1 MKTSITNLRRAL
13 LILLI
18 CLVGMAKAMAQSFT
32 VGDLNYTVNSD
43 GTTVTVTG
51 HVNGTSATGSL
62 VIPES
67 VTYEGSSY
75 AVTVIG
81 TSAFNNCSGFTGDLN
96 IPNSVISIG
105 LSAFSC
111 CSGFSGNLNIPSSV
125 NSIGNEAFPFLGFS
139 EVHYNAT
146 NCGDASSRPFYGCH
160 GELIIGENV
169 QRIPNHMFYDA
180 GFTGS
185 LIIPN
190 SVLSIGDQAFS
201 GCRGFTGSLTIGN
214 TVTTIGISAFRNCDG
229 FTGSL
234 TIGNSVTLIDYNAFE
249 GCSGFTGDL
258 NIPNSVVEIGGNA
271 FRGCGSFTG
280 ILTIGNSVNSL
291 GQDAFRDCN
300 GFTEVHYNAT
310 NCGYAAS
317 YGQPFIGCGGS
328 LIIGENV
335 ERIPDYIFGSSNF
348 TGDLTIPNS
357 VTSIGSC
364 AFSGCSS
371 FTGSLTIPNSVT
383 SIGSAAFSGC
393 SDFSEVYYNATNCAD
408 FGSSSYPFAGCGGS
422 LIIGDN
428 VERIPA
434 HMFENGGFT
443 GTLTIPNS
451 VTDIGTDAFSHCS
464 GFTGDLVIPGSIT
477 TITNGSFY
485 GCSNF
490 SGNLIIL
497 EGVTTI
503 GGYAFYGCSGFNG
516 DLVIPSTM
524 TILGERVFC
533 GCRGFSSVLF
543 NATNCTAS
551 DYLGTSPPFIN
562 CGGTLTIGDNV
573 ESLSRYIFKD
583 AVFTG
588 DLIIPNSVTSIGNG
602 AFQNCSTF
610 TGNLEIPENVVSIGP
625 NAFTNCSGF
634 TTVHYNARNCQDD
647 GHNGYVYFDGC
658 GGTLILGD
666 NVESIPNLLFRDGSF
681 IGSVT
686 IGNSVISIGENPFS
700 GCSLLEQI
708 IVDPLNPV
716 YDSREDCNAIIR
728 TSDNTL
734 ITGCQNTNIPNTV
747 TVITN
752 RAFQNLSTLTSIDIP
767 NSVTSIGEQAFLSC
781 TGLTT
786 MTVLAEIPPYLNRE
800 VFSNVPKNIPVYIP
814 SGTLE
819 DYQNAS
825 GWNEF
830 TCYYELGQ
838 TLVFNTYVD
847 EDVYAM
853 NTSIPIHGTVVDGEN
868 VPVANVGVEIGVF
881 VMGMKRSLRTT
892 TNEDGQFS
900 ATFEPMPSESGYYT
914 VNSGRV
920 GNHSTAVH
928 DDFNIPGMV
937 VMADGYVL
945 CPVTQNQPKTDSIRI
960 RNKCNL
966 ELNDIQVSVLSAPE
980 GCSISFMPLSL
991 GALETDYLV
1000 YTVNGTELTQGNYYQ
1015 EIQLQ
1020 ATTSNG
1026 AEANFSIWYYC
1037 MEPKGI
1043 LNVAPNSIATT
1054 MTKGNS
1060 KIVDVMLS
1068 NHGTA
1073 ASGEITIE
1081 LPEVEW
1087 MSVVG
1092 SSTLPSLAV
1101 NDSAYFSLR
1110 LAPSDDIPLTQ
1121 YSGNIAI
1128 NCEHGEYVN
1137 LPFNI
1142 TAVSDSTGNLIVD
1155 VTDEYTWNTNGGS
1168 GPHLANAEVT
1178 LTGYFSLETVAH
1190 GYTNE
1195 NGIFNVEQLPEGY
1208 YRLHVEA
1215 DHHEEYDNIILIEA
1229 GITNQQDIFLSY
1241 QAVTYDWTV
1250 VPGEIQDEYEFILN
1264 TTYETNVPFP
1274 VVTIDAPTSIPDFE
1288 ESYTFNYLITNHG
1301 LINTYNIKLHV
1312 PLDEDYLFTPL
1323 YEIFDTLSALTTIEI
1338 PCTVTR
1344 LTNNTHICKHWV
1356 ESWVE
1361 YQYDCGPYFVAKY
1374 AHDYTMLGTESCGI
1388 TPPSGGGIGG
1398 GIAGGGGGAPG
1409 FGGWWWGGSGHSSL
1423 YIHNI
1428 PVNTPSGSIC
1438 VQVGVQ
1444 FNQQMVMTREA
1455 FFGTFN
1461 VHNGFDTESLE
1472 AIGLNFTVKD
1482 EDGNDC
1488 TNLFQINTQSLSNI
1502 TSIDGNGTLGAGLDG
1517 TVQILF
1523 IPTKEAAPTEPKI
1536 YRFGGTFTFFDPY
1549 ASNTIVCDLYPVP
1562 LTVHPSPDLHVD
1574 YFMQR
1579 DIIGDDALTEGVVEP
1594 SVPAELGVIIN
1605 NKGAGTAKNV
1615 ILETAEPKIVDNAQG
1630 LAINF
1635 AMYGASFN
1643 GNEAQLGLMEIPFGD
1658 IESGRTAVGE
1668 WLFTSSLL
1676 GHFVS
1681 YEANVIHNNSYDNPN
1696 LSLVSHLD
1704 IHELIHPI
1712 HAYGNLEDGINDF
1725 LVNDVPDDHNYPD
1738 SIYFSNGGRTG
1749 VNIVNNISFDHYVT
1763 SQDTIVTLTVRPS
1776 KTGWN
1781 YGVVDDPGSEYVLV
1795 GCKRNA
1801 DNQVILLNNIWQ
1813 TFVTLRDGEE
1823 PIYENKLHFVDTL
1836 SNGRQD
1842 YTYTLI
1848 YSQHETVSP
1857 YQINIEDEICEG
1869 DDYNLNGFNL
1879 TDLSVG
1885 TYDETL
1891 YIENVYGCDNI
1902 ISLHLMVYES
1912 PEVHIQI
1919 DTINQNGVC
1928 FRLTAIGADNYEWST
1943 GETTASIIVSPI
1955 NPTTYSVVGTNSN
1968 GCSDSDEVIVS
1979 GGTGI
1984 NENQTT
1990 ASAIIFPNPAHNK
2003 LFIKTSSAVNAVEIF
2018 SITGTLVHKQS
2029 SNSDTIEI
2037 DVQHISSGMYFI
2049 RLIADH
2055 SVETMR
2061 FVKE

>member
-1 MKTSITNLRRAL
+1 
-13 LILLI
+13 
-18 CLVGMAKAMAQSFT
+18 
-32 VGDLNYTVNSD
+32 
-43 GTTVTVTG
+43 
-51 HVNGTSATGSL
+51 
-62 VIPES
+62 
-67 VTYEGSSY
+67 
-75 AVTVIG
+75 
-81 TSAFNNCSGFTGDLN
+81 
-96 IPNSVISIG
+96 
-105 LSAFSC
+105 
-111 CSGFSGNLNIPSSV
+111 
-125 NSIGNEAFPFLGFS
+125 
-139 EVHYNAT
+139 
-146 NCGDASSRPFYGCH
+146 
-160 GELIIGENV
+160 
-169 QRIPNHMFYDA
+169 
-180 GFTGS
+180 
-185 LIIPN
+185 
-190 SVLSIGDQAFS
+190 
-201 GCRGFTGSLTIGN
+201 
-214 TVTTIGISAFRNCDG
+214 
-229 FTGSL
+229 
-234 TIGNSVTLIDYNAFE
+234 
-249 GCSGFTGDL
+249 
-258 NIPNSVVEIGGNA
+258 
-271 FRGCGSFTG
+271 
-280 ILTIGNSVNSL
+280 
-291 GQDAFRDCN
+291 
-300 GFTEVHYNAT
+300 
-310 NCGYAAS
+310 
-317 YGQPFIGCGGS
+317 
-328 LIIGENV
+328 
-335 ERIPDYIFGSSNF
+335 
-348 TGDLTIPNS
+348 
-357 VTSIGSC
+357 
-364 AFSGCSS
+364 
-371 FTGSLTIPNSVT
+371 
-383 SIGSAAFSGC
+383 
-393 SDFSEVYYNATNCAD
+393 
-408 FGSSSYPFAGCGGS
+408 
-422 LIIGDN
+422 
-428 VERIPA
+428 
-434 HMFENGGFT
+434 
-443 GTLTIPNS
+443 
-451 VTDIGTDAFSHCS
+451 
-464 GFTGDLVIPGSIT
+464 
-477 TITNGSFY
+477 
-485 GCSNF
+485 
-490 SGNLIIL
+490 
-497 EGVTTI
+497 
-503 GGYAFYGCSGFNG
+503 
-516 DLVIPSTM
+516 
-524 TILGERVFC
+524 
-533 GCRGFSSVLF
+533 
-543 NATNCTAS
+543 
-551 DYLGTSPPFIN
+551 
-562 CGGTLTIGDNV
+562 
-573 ESLSRYIFKD
+573 
-583 AVFTG
+583 
-588 DLIIPNSVTSIGNG
+588 
-602 AFQNCSTF
+602 
-610 TGNLEIPENVVSIGP
+610 
-625 NAFTNCSGF
+625 
-634 TTVHYNARNCQDD
+634 
-647 GHNGYVYFDGC
+647 
-658 GGTLILGD
+658 
-666 NVESIPNLLFRDGSF
+666 
-681 IGSVT
+681 
-686 IGNSVISIGENPFS
+686 
-700 GCSLLEQI
+700 
-708 IVDPLNPV
+708 
-716 YDSREDCNAIIR
+716 
-728 TSDNTL
+728 
-734 ITGCQNTNIPNTV
+734 
-747 TVITN
+747 
-752 RAFQNLSTLTSIDIP
+752 
-767 NSVTSIGEQAFLSC
+767 
-781 TGLTT
+781 
-786 MTVLAEIPPYLNRE
+786 MTVLAENPPHLSWE
-800 VFSNVPKNIPVYIP
+800 AFFNVPKDIPVYIP
-814 SGTLE
+814 SGTKE
-819 DYQNAS
+819 DYQNAN
-825 GWNEF
+825 GWSEF
-830 TCYYELGQ
+830 TYYYELGEI
-838 TLVFNTYVD
+838 LVFNTYVD
-847 EDVYAM
+847 DEVYAM

-881 VMGMKRSLRTT
+881 AMGMKRSLQTT
-892 TNEDGQFS
+892 TNENGEFS
-900 ATFEPMPSESGYYT
+900 TSFEPMPSESGYYT

-928 DDFNIPGMV
+928 DEFNIPGMSV
-937 VMADGYVL
+937 VTNGYIL
-945 CPVTQNQPKTDSIRI
+945 CAVTQNQPKTSSIPL
-960 RNKCNL
+960 RNKSNL
-966 ELNDIQVSVLSAPE
+966 PLNNIQVSVLSAPE
-980 GCSISFMPLSL
+980 GCSINFMPLSL
-991 GALETDYLV
+991 GGMETADLV
-1000 YTVNGTELTQGNYYQ
+1000 YTVNGTEPTQGNQYQ
-1015 EIQLQ
+1015 EIKLRVNSDEG
-1020 ATTSNG
+1020 ATTD
-1026 AEANFSIWYYC
+1026 FSIWYYC

-1137 LPFNI
+1137 LPFTI
-1142 TAVSDSTGNLIVD
+1142 TAVSDSTGNLMVD
-1155 VTDEYTWNTNGGS
+1155 VTDEYSWNTNGGS

-1178 LTGYFSLETVAH
+1178 LTGYYSLETVAH

-1215 DHHEEYDNIILIEA
+1215 DHHEKYDNIILIEA

-1361 YQYDCGPYFVAKY
+1361 YQYDCGPYLVAKN
-1374 AHDYTMLGTESCGI
+1374 AHDYTMLGTESCGN
-1388 TPPSGGGIGG
+1388 TPPSGGGNGG
-1398 GIAGGGGGAPG
+1398 YAGGGGGAPG
-1409 FGGWWWGGSGHSSL
+1409 FGGWWGGGSGHSNI
-1423 YIHNI
+1423 YTYNI
-1428 PVNTPSGSIC
+1428 PVITPSGSIC
-1438 VQVGVQ
+1438 VQIGVQ
-1444 FNQQMVMTREA
+1444 FDQQMVMTREA

-1461 VHNGFDTESLE
+1461 VHNGFNNESME

-1482 EDGNDC
+1482 ENGNDC

-1523 IPTKEAAPTEPKI
+1523 IPTKEAAPTEPKV

-1643 GNEAQLGLMEIPFGD
+1643 GNEAQLGLMEIPFGN

-1842 YTYTLI
+1842 YTYTLV

-1869 DDYNLNGFNL
+1869 EDYNLNGFNL

-1919 DTINQNGVC
+1919 DTINQNGIS

-1955 NPTTYSVVGTNSN
+1955 NPTTFSVVGTNSN

-1990 ASAIIFPNPAHNK
+1990 ASAIIFPNPAHDK
-2003 LFIKTSSAVNAVEIF
+2003 LFIKTMSPVNAVEIF

>member
-51 HVNGTSATGSL
+51 HVNGTAATGSL

-67 VTYEGSSY
+67 VNHEGTSY
-75 AVTVIG
+75 AVTILG
-81 TSAFNNCSGFTGDLN
+81 YNAFSGCSGFTGNLS
-96 IPNSVISIG
+96 IPNSVTEIG
-105 LSAFSC
+105 GCAFLR
-111 CSGFSGNLNIPSSV
+111 CSGFT
-125 NSIGNEAFPFLGFS
+125 E
-139 EVHYNAT
+139 
-146 NCGDASSRPFYGCH
+146 
-160 GELIIGENV
+160 
-169 QRIPNHMFYDA
+169 
-180 GFTGS
+180 
-185 LIIPN
+185 
-190 SVLSIGDQAFS
+190 
-201 GCRGFTGSLTIGN
+201 
-214 TVTTIGISAFRNCDG
+214 
-229 FTGSL
+229 SL
-234 TIGNSVTLIDYNAFE
+234 TIGNSVTSIGSSAFA
-249 GCSGFTGDL
+249 GCSGFT
-258 NIPNSVVEIGGNA
+258 
-271 FRGCGSFTG
+271 
-280 ILTIGNSVNSL
+280 
-291 GQDAFRDCN
+291 
-300 GFTEVHYNAT
+300 EVHFNAT
-310 NCGYAAS
+310 NC
-317 YGQPFIGCGGS
+317 
-328 LIIGENV
+328 
-335 ERIPDYIFGSSNF
+335 
-348 TGDLTIPNS
+348 
-357 VTSIGSC
+357 
-364 AFSGCSS
+364 
-371 FTGSLTIPNSVT
+371 
-383 SIGSAAFSGC
+383 
-393 SDFSEVYYNATNCAD
+393 SDFSGSTN
-408 FGSSSYPFAGCGGS
+408 SPFAGCGGT

-434 HMFENGGFT
+434 YMFEEGGFT

-451 VTDIGTDAFSHCS
+451 VTEIGRDAFSHCS
-464 GFTGDLVIPGSIT
+464 GFTGDLIIPAST
-477 TITNGSFY
+477 TIIKECAFM
-485 GCSNF
+485 GCSGF
-490 SGNLIIL
+490 SGNLIIP

-503 GGYAFYGCSGFNG
+503 EGSAFANCNGFSG
-516 DLVIPSTM
+516 DLVIPTTVNS
-524 TILGERVFC
+524 IGSHAFD
-533 GCRGFSSVLF
+533 GCSGFSNVF
-543 NATNCTAS
+543 YNAINCANAS
-551 DYLGTSPPFIN
+551 HYSTFRN
-562 CGGTLTIGDNV
+562 CGGLLTIGETV
-573 ESLSRYIFKD
+573 ERIPENLFMD
-583 AVFTG
+583 AAFSG
-588 DLIIPNSVTSIGNG
+588 DLIIPGSVTSIGSS
-602 AFQNCSTF
+602 AFKNCSRF
-610 TGNLEIPENVVSIGP
+610 TGDLEIPESMVSIEAS
-625 NAFTNCSGF
+625 AFSSCSGF
-634 TTVHYNARNCQDD
+634 TTVHYNARNCQ
-647 GHNGYVYFDGC
+647 NSGYNLHYFDGC

-666 NVESIPNLLFRDGSF
+666 NVESIPSVMFKDSNF

-686 IGNSVISIGENPFS
+686 IGNSVTSIGENPFS

-708 IVDPLNPV
+708 IVDSLNPV

-728 TSDNTL
+728 TDDNTL

-747 TVITN
+747 TSIDKH
-752 RAFQNLSTLTSIDIP
+752 AFLDISTLTSIDIP

-786 MTVLAEIPPYLNRE
+786 MTVLAETPPYLNRE

-814 SGTLE
+814 SGTKE
-819 DYQNAS
+819 DYQNAN

-830 TCYYELGQ
+830 IYYYELGEI
-838 TLVFNTYVD
+838 LVFNTYVD
-847 EDVYAM
+847 NDVYAM
-853 NTSIPIHGTVVDGEN
+853 NSTIPIHGTVVDGEN
-868 VPVANVGVEIGVF
+868 FPVANAGVEIGVF
-881 VMGMKRSLRTT
+881 AMGMKRSLQTT
-892 TNEDGQFS
+892 TNENGEFS
-900 ATFEPMPSESGYYT
+900 TSFEPMPSESGYYT

-928 DDFNIPGMV
+928 DEFNIPGMSV
-937 VMADGYVL
+937 VTNGYIL
-945 CPVTQNQPKTDSIRI
+945 CAVTQNQPKTDSIQL

-980 GCSISFMPLSL
+980 GCSISFLPLSL
-991 GALETDYLV
+991 GSLETDYLV

-1026 AEANFSIWYYC
+1026 AETNFSIWYYC

-1110 LAPSDDIPLTQ
+1110 LAPGNDIPLTQ

-1155 VTDEYTWNTNGGS
+1155 VTDEYSWNTNGGF

-1215 DHHEEYDNIILIEA
+1215 NHHEEYDNIILIEA

-1288 ESYTFNYLITNHG
+1288 ESYTFNYIITNHG

-1361 YQYDCGPYFVAKY
+1361 YQYDCGPYLVTKN
-1374 AHDYTMLGTESCGI
+1374 AHDYTMLGTESCGN
-1388 TPPSGGGIGG
+1388 TPPSGGGNGG
-1398 GIAGGGGGAPG
+1398 YAGGGGGAPG
-1409 FGGWWWGGSGHSSL
+1409 FGGWWGGGSGHSNI
-1423 YIHNI
+1423 YTYNI
-1428 PVNTPSGSIC
+1428 PVITPSGSIC
-1438 VQVGVQ
+1438 VQIGVQ
-1444 FNQQMVMTREA
+1444 FDQQMVMTREA

-1461 VHNGFDTESLE
+1461 VHNGFNNESME

-1482 EDGNDC
+1482 ENGNDC

-1523 IPTKEAAPTEPKI
+1523 IPTKEAAPTEPKV

-1615 ILETAEPKIVDNAQG
+1615 ILETAEPKIVENSQG
-1630 LAINF
+1630 LIIDF
-1635 AMYGASFN
+1635 SMYGASFN
-1643 GNEAQLGLMEIPFGD
+1643 GNEAQLGLMEIPFGN

-1681 YEANVIHNNSYDNPN
+1681 YEAHVIHNNSYGNPD

-1712 HAYGNLEDGINDF
+1712 RAYGDLDDGINDF
-1725 LVNDVPDDHNYPD
+1725 LVNDVPDQHSYPD

-1749 VNIVNNISFDHYVT
+1749 VSIVNNISFDHYVT
-1763 SQDTIVTLTVRPS
+1763 PQDTIVTLTVRPS

-1795 GCKRNA
+1795 GCKRNV
-1801 DNQVILLNNIWQ
+1801 DNQIIPLHNVWQ

-1848 YSQHETVSP
+1848 YSLNEPTSP

-1869 DDYNLNGFNL
+1869 EDYTTNGFNL

-1955 NPTTYSVVGTNSN
+1955 NPTTFSVVGTNSN

-1990 ASAIIFPNPAHNK
+1990 ASAIIFPNPAHDK
-2003 LFIKTSSAVNAVEIF
+2003 LFIKTMSPVNAVEIF

>member
-1 MKTSITNLRRAL
+1 MKTSKTHSKRAL
-13 LILLI
+13 FILLV
-18 CLVGMAKAMAQSFT
+18 CLMGMAKAMAQSFT
-32 VGDLNYTVNSD
+32 VGNHISNGLITQPNGIQNTRNGHSTATINVDSFGIRSENLFYDQVVAEYYPDPNDPDSPYVKVSWNAPDNNFTYHYSVYRTDCDNNNPSSFLASDLSETVFIDTTWSNASRGTYKYGVICLPDTIQRNIPLGEFTELHNSNTITSGTLSSQRVENGSTNTNTQLTREEGWIYYDD
-43 GTTVTVTG
+43 GTYATNIGTGGGRIYWASMFPSSLLTPYTGTTLTKIALYENSLNTDPVTVSICLGGTDAPGTVISMMDYIPVGGDAFHEVTLFTPVFIDGTQNLWIVFSEYGTHPAAACPDTG
-51 HVNGTSATGSL
+51 VANNRWVSLNGIEWMDVATAGLPGYGWMIRGYLQEEYEEPILLLSNCLENPGYRYYITAAANPIEGGSVNGTGYFYENYYHEGDICTLTATANDNYHFVNWKKNGEVVSTEPIYSFIVSEDAEYIADFECNVLGDFTYMSPTNNYPVSTFPIVFTWDAVANAQHYDLYLWNVNDSEPDEPFVSGLTNSHYTCASL
-62 VIPES
+62 PNHQ
-67 VTYEGSSY
+67 TYQWYVRAYNSCNERISSIKNFNLDVNPAIY
-75 AVTVIG
+75 VS
-81 TSAFNNCSGFTGDLN
+81 TSNINFGEIAINHSETRTLNVSGIVLEDSMNIEIVGD
-96 IPNSVISIG
+96 
-105 LSAFSC
+105 
-111 CSGFSGNLNIPSSV
+111 
-125 NSIGNEAFPFLGFS
+125 
-139 EVHYNAT
+139 
-146 NCGDASSRPFYGCH
+146 DASMFSFATASNWNELTGGQLTVTFHPTVAQWDYH
-160 GELIIGENV
+160 STLII
-169 QRIPNHMFYDA
+169 
-180 GFTGS
+180 S
-185 LIIPN
+185 
-190 SVLSIGDQAFS
+190 S
-201 GCRGFTGSLTIGN
+201 GSLTQ
-214 TVTTIGISAFRNCDG
+214 
-229 FTGSL
+229 
-234 TIGNSVTLIDYNAFE
+234 SVTL
-249 GCSGFTGDL
+249 L
-258 NIPNSVVEIGGNA
+258 
-271 FRGCGSFTG
+271 
-280 ILTIGNSVNSL
+280 
-291 GQDAFRDCN
+291 
-300 GFTEVHYNAT
+300 
-310 NCGYAAS
+310 
-317 YGQPFIGCGGS
+317 
-328 LIIGENV
+328 
-335 ERIPDYIFGSSNF
+335 
-348 TGDLTIPNS
+348 
-357 VTSIGSC
+357 
-364 AFSGCSS
+364 
-371 FTGSLTIPNSVT
+371 
-383 SIGSAAFSGC
+383 
-393 SDFSEVYYNATNCAD
+393 
-408 FGSSSYPFAGCGGS
+408 
-422 LIIGDN
+422 
-428 VERIPA
+428 
-434 HMFENGGFT
+434 
-443 GTLTIPNS
+443 
-451 VTDIGTDAFSHCS
+451 
-464 GFTGDLVIPGSIT
+464 GSIADYYVFHT
-477 TITNGSFY
+477 
-485 GCSNF
+485 
-490 SGNLIIL
+490 
-497 EGVTTI
+497 
-503 GGYAFYGCSGFNG
+503 YA
-516 DLVIPSTM
+516 
-524 TILGERVFC
+524 
-533 GCRGFSSVLF
+533 
-543 NATNCTAS
+543 
-551 DYLGTSPPFIN
+551 
-562 CGGTLTIGDNV
+562 DN
-573 ESLSRYIFKD
+573 
-583 AVFTG
+583 
-588 DLIIPNSVTSIGNG
+588 
-602 AFQNCSTF
+602 
-610 TGNLEIPENVVSIGP
+610 
-625 NAFTNCSGF
+625 
-634 TTVHYNARNCQDD
+634 
-647 GHNGYVYFDGC
+647 
-658 GGTLILGD
+658 
-666 NVESIPNLLFRDGSF
+666 
-681 IGSVT
+681 
-686 IGNSVISIGENPFS
+686 
-700 GCSLLEQI
+700 
-708 IVDPLNPV
+708 
-716 YDSREDCNAIIR
+716 
-728 TSDNTL
+728 
-734 ITGCQNTNIPNTV
+734 
-747 TVITN
+747 
-752 RAFQNLSTLTSIDIP
+752 
-767 NSVTSIGEQAFLSC
+767 
-781 TGLTT
+781 
-786 MTVLAEIPPYLNRE
+786 
-800 VFSNVPKNIPVYIP
+800 
-814 SGTLE
+814 
-819 DYQNAS
+819 
-825 GWNEF
+825 
-830 TCYYELGQ
+830 
-838 TLVFNTYVD
+838 
-847 EDVYAM
+847 DVYAM
-853 NTSIPIHGTVVDGEN
+853 NSTIPIHGSVMDNEST
-868 VPVANVGVEIGVF
+868 PMANVEVEIGIF
-881 VMGMKRSLRTT
+881 VMGMKRTLQATT
-892 TNEDGQFS
+892 DENGEFAAD
-900 ATFEPMPSESGYYT
+900 FEPIQYESGYYT
-914 VNSGRV
+914 INSGHV

-928 DDFNIPGMV
+928 DEFNIPGMSV
-937 VMADGYVL
+937 VTNGYIL
-945 CPVTQNQPKTDSIRI
+945 CAVTQNQPKTDSIQL

-980 GCSISFMPLSL
+980 GCSINFMPLSL
-991 GALETDYLV
+991 GGMETNDLI
-1000 YTVNGTELTQGNYYQ
+1000 YTINGTELTQGNQYQ
-1015 EIQLQ
+1015 EIKLRVSSNEG
-1020 ATTSNG
+1020 ATTD
-1026 AEANFSIWYYC
+1026 FSIWYYC
-1037 MEPKGI
+1037 MEPRGI
-1043 LNVAPNSIATT
+1043 LNVAPNNINTT
-1054 MTKGNS
+1054 MTKGKS
-1060 KIVDVMLS
+1060 KIMDVMLS

-1092 SSTLPSLAV
+1092 SSTLPSLTV

-1110 LAPSDDIPLTQ
+1110 LAPGNDIPLTQ

-1137 LPFNI
+1137 LPFTI
-1142 TAVSDSTGNLIVD
+1142 TAVSDSTGNLVVD
-1155 VTDEYTWNTNGGS
+1155 VTDEYTWNTNGGF

-1178 LTGYFSLETVAH
+1178 LKGYYSLETVAQ
-1190 GYTNE
+1190 GYTND

-1215 DHHEEYDNIILIEA
+1215 DHHEEYNNVILIEA

-1409 FGGWWWGGSGHSSL
+1409 FGGWWGGGTGHPSL
-1423 YIHNI
+1423 YIYNI
-1428 PVNTPSGSIC
+1428 PVITPSGSIC

-1444 FNQQMVMTREA
+1444 FNQQLVMTREA
-1455 FFGTFN
+1455 FFGTFS

-1472 AIGLNFTVKD
+1472 SIGLNFTVKD

-1488 TNLFQINTQSLSNI
+1488 THLFQITTTSLEGL
-1502 TSIDGNGTLGAGLDG
+1502 TGIDGDGSLGGGMQGMAK
-1517 TVQILF
+1517 ILF

-1681 YEANVIHNNSYDNPN
+1681 YEAHVIHNNSYGNPD

-1712 HAYGNLEDGINDF
+1712 RAYGNLDDGINDF
-1725 LVNDVPDDHNYPD
+1725 LVNDVPDQHSYPD

-1749 VNIVNNISFDHYVT
+1749 VSLVNNISFDHYVT
-1763 SQDTIVTLTVRPS
+1763 PQDTIVTLTVRPS

-1795 GCKRNA
+1795 GCKRNT

-1869 DDYNLNGFNL
+1869 EDYNLNGFNL

-1919 DTINQNGVC
+1919 DTINQNGIS

-1955 NPTTYSVVGTNSN
+1955 NPTTFSVVGTNSN

-1990 ASAIIFPNPAHNK
+1990 ASAIIFPNPAHDK
-2003 LFIKTSSAVNAVEIF
+2003 LFIKTMSPVNAVEIF

-2049 RLIADH
+2049 RLIANH